1 MALPCAGSPCWGDS
15 VPLLQSP
22 FLGRKCPSHGGV
34 VCIPSSNM
42 GDFDLL
48 GLKSVV
54 VSNHLVTMECYY
66 FLCQYFRYLQT
77 YSQVFLLSKWFIKLP
92 GPRPVSVVPSCY
104 PCCNRKACHPLDL
117 YKKAVSSSGK
127 DEGTLVSQVIIL
139 TD

>member
-1 MALPCAGSPCWGDS
+1 MLSAKSLIWLCPVLAVHNWGDS

-48 GLKSVV
+48 GLKSAV

-66 FLCQYFRYLQT
+66 FLCQYFPYL
-77 YSQVFLLSKWFIKLP
+77 
-92 GPRPVSVVPSCY
+92 
-104 PCCNRKACHPLDL
+104 
-117 YKKAVSSSGK
+117 
-127 DEGTLVSQVIIL
+127 
-139 TD
+139 